1 MSPFRAARRLTRL
14 HAPRA
19 WAGFFFG
26 DGALELAVAGSAGAE
41 ISVLQQASAT
51 APVLQPRDN
60 GEATAPVLQ
69 WQTAAEKLRQQFDPR
84 EHQIVTA
91 IGCEDVLCETLQ
103 LPTTDPSELRQML
116 DLQIDN
122 LSPLPTEEIVYGFEP
137 LDVADGRSR
146 VLVAIARKAAVN
158 ERVAALEAAGLPAE
172 IVTVDALA
180 MFRALCQRQ
189 LAPVDDKL
197 NVVILLGTTAVHL
210 VVYRQTQPVIVRSL
224 LLGTETLD
232 TIEGQ
237 TAAREELQRTLVA
250 AEIVSSPCLC
260 GRATFVALHE
270 NLDGA
275 ATALAGNC
283 GLPAECLRDGV
294 VPSPALS
301 LCLEGAATADRPRL
315 NLLPDE
321 WRQRRRH
328 ARLRRRVVRGGIA
341 LAVVYLAALAMFLTV
356 LAVRKAKLHDLQNQV
371 DRLQQPYADAR
382 QLHAELVAM
391 QKQLDTKYSA
401 LEVLREA
408 SALKPDGLYFNSLIF
423 RKDQT
428 LTLRGQAQSA
438 KAALDFA
445 GQLEKSDVFLKVEN
459 KGVRTDPAN
468 GLTRFEILCSLRPAA
483 GGITSVPR

>member
-26 DGALELAVAGSAGAE
+26 DGALELAVAGPAGAE

-51 APVLQPRDN
+51 APAAPSSN

-69 WQTAAEKLRQQFDPR
+69 WQTAAENLRQQFDPR
-84 EHQIVTA
+84 ERQIVTA

-103 LPTTDPSELRQML
+103 LPTTDPSELQQML

-158 ERVAALEAAGLPAE
+158 ERVAVLEAAGLPAE

-189 LAPVDDKL
+189 LVPVDDKL
-197 NVVILLGTTAVHL
+197 NVVAMLGTAAIHIVI
-210 VVYRQTQPVIVRSL
+210 YRQTQPVIVRSL
-224 LLGTETLD
+224 LLGAETLG

-237 TAAREELQRTLVA
+237 TAVRDELQRTLVA
-250 AEIVSSPCLC
+250 AETVTSRCLC
-260 GRATFVALHE
+260 GRATLVALHE
-270 NLDGA
+270 NADA
-275 ATALAGNC
+275 AARALAGNC

-301 LCLEGAATADRPRL
+301 LCLEGATTADRPRL

-328 ARLRRRVVRGGIA
+328 ARLRRRVIRGGIA

-356 LAVRKAKLHDLQNQV
+356 LAVRKATLHDLQKQV
-371 DRLQQPYADAR
+371 SGLQKPYAEAR
-382 QLHAELVAM
+382 QLHAESLAM

-401 LEVLREA
+401 LEVLREV
-408 SALKPDGLYFNSLIF
+408 SALKPDGLSFNSLIF

-428 LTLRGQAQSA
+428 LMLKGQAQSA
-438 KAALDFA
+438 EVSLGFA
-445 GQLEKSDVFLKVEN
+445 GQLEKSGMFLKVEN
-459 KGVRTDPAN
+459 KSNKMDPAT
-468 GLTRFEILCSLRPAA
+468 GLTRFDILCTLQPAA
-483 GGITSVPR
+483 GGMTSVPR

>member
-1 MSPFRAARRLTRL
+1 L
-14 HAPRA
+14 HVPRT
-19 WAGFFFG
+19 WAGFFFS
-26 DGALELAVAGSAGAE
+26 DGALELVVAGPAGAD
-41 ISVLQQASAT
+41 INVLQQASAV
-51 APVLQPRDN
+51 APVAPGGN
-60 GEATAPVLQ
+60 AEATTPVLQ
-69 WQTAAEKLRQQFDPR
+69 WQTATEKLRQQFDPR
-84 EHQIVTA
+84 ERQIVTA

-103 LPTTDPSELRQML
+103 LPTTDPSELQQML

-137 LDVADGRSR
+137 LDVADGQSR

-197 NVVILLGTTAVHL
+197 NVVVLLGTAAVHL

-224 LLGTETLD
+224 LLGAETLG

-237 TAAREELQRTLVA
+237 TAVCEEFKRTLVS
-250 AEIVSSPCLC
+250 AETATSSCLR
-260 GRATFVALHE
+260 GRAIFVALHD
-270 NLDGA
+270 NADA
-275 ATALAGNC
+275 AVTALAGSC
-283 GLPAECLRDGV
+283 GLPSECLRDGI

-301 LCLEGAATADRPRL
+301 LCLEGAAAADRPRL

-328 ARLRRRVVRGGIA
+328 VRSRRRLVRGGIV
-341 LAVVYLAALAMFLTV
+341 LAVVYLAALAMFLTA
-356 LAVRKAKLHDLQNQV
+356 LGVRKTRLHGLQNQV
-371 DRLQQPYADAR
+371 SQSQKPYSDAR
-382 QLHAELVAM
+382 QLHTELVAM
-391 QKQLDTKYSA
+391 QKQLDSKYSA
-401 LEVLREA
+401 LEVLRDV
-408 SALKPDGLYFNSLIF
+408 SALKPDGVYFNSLIF

-445 GQLEKSDVFLKVEN
+445 GQLEKSEMFFKVEN

-483 GGITSVPR
+483 GAMTSVPK

>member
-1 MSPFRAARRLTRL
+1 MNPFHAARRLTRL

-26 DGALELAVAGSAGAE
+26 DDALELVVAGPAGAE

-51 APVLQPRDN
+51 ATVPQLRDN
-60 GEATAPVLQ
+60 DEAAAPVLQ

-103 LPTTDPSELRQML
+103 LPTTDPSELQQML

-158 ERVAALEAAGLPAE
+158 ERIAALEAAGLPAE

-189 LAPVDDKL
+189 LVPLDDKL
-197 NVVILLGTTAVHL
+197 NVVALLGTAAVHI

-224 LLGTETLD
+224 LLGAEALGTV
-232 TIEGQ
+232 EGQ
-237 TAAREELQRTLVA
+237 TAVREELRRTLVA
-250 AEIVSSPCLC
+250 ADAVTSSCLC
-260 GRATFVALHE
+260 GRATLVALHE
-270 NLDGA
+270 NVEAA
-275 ATALAGNC
+275 ATALAGDC

-294 VPSPALS
+294 VPSPALC
-301 LCLEGAATADRPRL
+301 LCLEGAATANRPRL

-356 LAVRKAKLHDLQNQV
+356 LAVRKATLHDLQHQV
-371 DRLQQPYADAR
+371 GLSQKQYADAR
-382 QLHAELVAM
+382 QLHTELVAM

-401 LEVLREA
+401 LEVLREV
-408 SALKPDGLYFNSLIF
+408 SALKPDGLNFNSLIF

-438 KAALDFA
+438 KTALDFA
-445 GQLEKSDVFLKVEN
+445 GQLEKSGMFLKVEN

-468 GLTRFEILCSLRPAA
+468 GLTRFEILCTLQPAA
-483 GGITSVPR
+483 SGVTSVPK